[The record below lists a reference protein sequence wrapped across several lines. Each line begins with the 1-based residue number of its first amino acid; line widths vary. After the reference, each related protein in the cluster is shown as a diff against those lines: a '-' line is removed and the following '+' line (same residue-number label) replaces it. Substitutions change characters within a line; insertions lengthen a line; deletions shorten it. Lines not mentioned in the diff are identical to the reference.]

1 MLLSSKIC
9 LSFVK
14 SLWHESQREFKRLE
28 DEFRRVINYKLER
41 YAMQPVGIKNSF
53 TQNINFVLQQKA
65 KELEYHLKK
74 MQMSNPRLQCK
85 KGWAKVSVD
94 GNSID
99 LKSLKKDKIFVLE
112 DEETKVEAICLSS
125 IRV

>member
-1 MLLSSKIC
+1 
-9 LSFVK
+9 
-14 SLWHESQREFKRLE
+14 
-28 DEFRRVINYKLER
+28 
-41 YAMQPVGIKNSF
+41 
-53 TQNINFVLQQKA
+53 
-65 KELEYHLKK
+65 

-85 KGWAKVSVD
+85 KGWAKVSVE